1 MDYPDVYQFIKGEEN
16 TWKTTYIPLTD
27 SKEWNMYEHIQR
39 CTNVAN
45 GWFHTGKNDG
55 NRPYDD
61 IVTPIVNVAFRTE
74 GFDVKDIVP
83 FVDDAYKNYKSFLV
97 KKYHPKW
104 ARKQQL
110 DTLIDEVVESSII
123 YDLVILKDIG
133 GVRPEVQKLQTIA
146 FCDQTDALAGP
157 ICFKHSYSIAE
168 LLEYKGKWKDEKI
181 DLAIL
186 KAKQSKEAP
195 LAKGKEAKT
204 PGKYIEVYELHGKLP
219 EHWLPGGGDLLKY
232 ADQLH
237 IVCYYLDENGE
248 EQGLTL
254 YSGKERPISEIF
266 EQLKIDQVKSY
277 GRACGRSI
285 VETLFE
291 PQVWR
296 NYSEIKIK
304 NMLDAAVDV
313 IVTDSD
319 EYGNQQTSKLKPN
332 TIVKLNKGDRFDK
345 INTQM
350 QNLADFQ
357 NYGIRKENSARVIGS
372 ASDAQLGTNP
382 VSGTPFSLQA
392 LVVQQGQ
399 GIHEYRQGKIATWF
413 ADILYPKWIL
423 GYLVKDMNNGKNFSE
438 ELSLD
443 ELQWVTKRMVE
454 NRTERKM
461 AELIFNGKIVTS
473 EIKQQALEFYK
484 AEFAK
489 MDSRGF
495 FEIIKDELQGIKT
508 DVFVNI
514 KGKQRNMAA
523 NADKLTN
530 VIRALIAN
538 PAAFTQPGIS
548 DMVNQLFEE
557 SGMNPVSFS
566 QLTPIQT
573 QQTLQLSNQTNGNL
587 SQVAA

>member
-1 MDYPDVYQFIKGEEN
+1 MDYPDVYQFIKGEEAA
-16 TWKTTYIPLTD
+16 WKTVRIPLTD
-27 SKEWNMYEHIQR
+27 SKDWNMYEHIQR
-39 CTNVAN
+39 CFNVAN

-61 IVTPIVNVAFRTE
+61 IVTPIVNVGFRTE

-83 FVDDAYKNYKSFLV
+83 YVDDAYKNYKSFLV

-104 ARKQQL
+104 ARKEEL

-123 YDLVILKDIG
+123 YDLVILKDVG
-133 GVRPEVQKLQTIA
+133 GIKPEVQKLQTIA
-146 FCDQTDALAGP
+146 FCDQSNALSGP
-157 ICFKHSYSIAE
+157 ICFKHSFTISEI
-168 LLEYKGKWKDEKI
+168 LDYKGKWDDEKI

-186 KAKQSKEAP
+186 KAKQSKEA
-195 LAKGKEAKT
+195 LLSKGKEIKT
-204 PGKYIEVYELHGKLP
+204 PGKYIEIYELHGKLP
-219 EHWLPGGGDLLKY
+219 EHWLPNGGDSMKY
-232 ADQLH
+232 VDQLH
-237 IVCYYLDENGE
+237 IVCFYLDENGKD
-248 EQGLTL
+248 QGLTL
-254 YSGKERPISEIF
+254 YSGKEKPISEIF
-266 EQLKIDQVKSY
+266 EQLKIEQVKSY

-313 IVTDSD
+313 IVTDSE

-332 TIVKLNKGDRFDK
+332 TIVKLNKGDRFEK

-357 NYGIRKENSARVIGS
+357 NYGVRKENSARIIGS

-413 ADILYPKWIL
+413 ADVLYPKWIL
-423 GYLVKDMNNGKNFSE
+423 GYLVKDMNDGKNFSE

-454 NRTERKM
+454 NRTEREM
-461 AELIFNGKIVTS
+461 AELIFNGKVVTP
-473 EIKQQALEFYK
+473 EIKQQAIEFYK

-495 FEIIKDELQGIKT
+495 FEVIKDELKDLKT

-514 KGKQRNMAA
+514 KGKQRSMAA

-538 PAAFTQPGIS
+538 PAAFIQPGIS

-566 QLTPIQT
+566 QITPSQL
-573 QQTLQLSNQTNGNL
+573 QQPQQIPALNNQINN
-587 SQVAA
+587 Q

>member
-1 MDYPDVYQFIKGEEN
+1 MEQGVYQFIKSEESS
-16 TWKTTYIPLTD
+16 WKTVRVPLTD
-27 SKEWNMYEHIQR
+27 SKDWNMYEHIQR

-45 GWFHTGKNDG
+45 GWFHSGKNDG

-61 IVTPIVNVAFRTE
+61 IVTPIINVAFRTE

-83 FVDDAYKNYKSFLV
+83 FVDDAVKNYKSFLV

-104 ARKQQL
+104 ARTNQL

-123 YDLVILKDIG
+123 YDLVILKNVG
-133 GVRPEVQKLQTIA
+133 GIRPEVQKLQTIA
-146 FCDQTDALAGP
+146 FCDQTDALSGP
-157 ICFKHSYSIAE
+157 ICFKHSYSIPDI
-168 LLEYKGKWKDEKI
+168 LDYKGKWWDDKI
-181 DLAIL
+181 DLAVL
-186 KAKQSKEAP
+186 KAKPSKNAP
-195 LAKGKEAKT
+195 LSTGKEVKT
-204 PGKYIEVYELHGKLP
+204 PGKYIEVYELHGRLP
-219 EHWLPGGGDLLKY
+219 ESWLPNGGDPFKY
-232 ADQLH
+232 VDQIH
-237 IVCYYLDENGE
+237 IACFYLDENGD

-254 YSGKERPISEIF
+254 YAGKEKPISQIF

-277 GRACGRSI
+277 GRACGRSL

-291 PQVWR
+291 PQVWK

-304 NMLDAAVDV
+304 NMLDSAVDV

-319 EYGNQQTSKLKPN
+319 DYGNQKLAKITPN
-332 TIVKLNKGDRFDK
+332 TIVKINKGDRFDK

-357 NYGIRKENSARVIGS
+357 NYGVRKENSARVIGS

-382 VSGTPFSLQA
+382 VSGTPFALQS

-413 ADILYPKWIL
+413 ADTLYPKWIL
-423 GYLVKDMNNGKNFSE
+423 GYLVKDMNNGKSFSE

-443 ELQWVTKRMVE
+443 ELQWVTERMIN
-454 NRTERKM
+454 NRTELK
-461 AELIFNGKIVTS
+461 AADLIFEGKIVTP
-473 EIKQQALEFYK
+473 EAKKQILEFYK
-484 AEFAK
+484 TEFAK
-489 MDSRGF
+489 MGTRGF
-495 FEIIKDELQGIKT
+495 FEVVKEELKGVKT

-514 KGKQRNMAA
+514 KGKQRLMAQ

-538 PAAFTQPGIS
+538 PAAYAQPGIS

-557 SGMNPVSFS
+557 SGMNPVSLGKL
-566 QLTPIQT
+566 QAQP
-573 QQTLQLSNQTNGNL
+573 QLSTQTNGNP